1 MKRTVFSAIGSYL
14 VFLALIIA
22 APGTGN
28 AEVNVSIGIGLPGLV
43 IAAPPAMV
51 VIPGTYVYYPP
62 EVGVDIFFYH
72 GYWYRPYR
80 GGWYLANGYNGPWR
94 TVGPRYVPR
103 ALVRVP
109 PAYRRLPPEHER
121 MPYGTVRQNWR
132 TWERDRHWD
141 SRRDERG
148 GRVEGRDRSERGER
162 GGPGQGREG
171 RGRDER
177 RRGED

>member
-1 MKRTVFSAIGSYL
+1 MKRSSFSAFSSFMF
-14 VFLALIIA
+14 FLAFILV

-28 AEVNVSIGIGLPGLV
+28 AEVNVNVIVPLPGLV
-43 IAAPPAMV
+43 ISAPPALI

-80 GGWYLANGYNGPWR
+80 GGWYIANGYNGPWR

-103 ALVRVP
+103 ALINVP
-109 PAYRRLPPEHER
+109 PTFRRIPPEHER
-121 MPYGTVRQNWR
+121 MPYGMVRQNWR

-141 SRRDERG
+141 SHRGERG
-148 GRVEGRDRSERGER
+148 KRVERRERDERGER
-162 GGPGQGREG
+162 GGSGQGREG
-171 RGRDER
+171 RGHGER
-177 RRGED
+177 RHNED